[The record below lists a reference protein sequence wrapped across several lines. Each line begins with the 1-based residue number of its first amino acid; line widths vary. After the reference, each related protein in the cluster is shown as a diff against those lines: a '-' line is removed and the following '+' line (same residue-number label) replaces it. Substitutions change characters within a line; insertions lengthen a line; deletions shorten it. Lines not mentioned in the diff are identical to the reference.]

1 MALTLLRSGV
11 GMHLSYLFLFYY
23 TCLYVEYDVNGG
35 EITKG

>member
-11 GMHLSYLFLFYY
+11 GMHLSYLFFYY
-23 TCLYVEYDVNGG
+23 TCLYVEYDVNEG